1 VAGNGLIQTC
11 LRWPAPRTPQP
22 QVGRRLPPVPA
33 LLLAGDRD
41 LSTPLPWAR
50 EQLAATP
57 RGRLVVVHGSGHS
70 TQARDES
77 GTALRAVARFLLG

>member
-70 TQARDES
+70 TQSRDES